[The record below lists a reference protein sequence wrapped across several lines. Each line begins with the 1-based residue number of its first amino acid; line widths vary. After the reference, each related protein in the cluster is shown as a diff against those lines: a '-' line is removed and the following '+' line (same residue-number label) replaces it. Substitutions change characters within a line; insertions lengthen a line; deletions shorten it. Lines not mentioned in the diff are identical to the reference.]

1 MMEAMERQNY
11 PNYGPMD
18 QNGRTNMSHAGV
30 GPDGVYCHIIQMR
43 GLPFRA
49 SEEEI
54 RFFFAPI
61 SVSAVQFEFGFD
73 SRPTG
78 RASVAFATHK
88 DAEKAMEKDKNTIGN
103 RYIELFLKSSE
114 RSPATGISSTGQYL
128 HMLQM
133 RGLPFKITPK
143 DVVNFFAPIRL
154 LDISLEMGQNG
165 PNGSG
170 KVAFYT
176 LEDLKVAQK
185 KDKEHIGDRYIEL
198 FPVRTPRIPK
208 PRY

>member
-1 MMEAMERQNY
+1 
-11 PNYGPMD
+11 
-18 QNGRTNMSHAGV
+18 
-30 GPDGVYCHIIQMR
+30 MR

-78 RASVAFATHK
+78 RASVAFPTHK
-88 DAEKAMEKDKNTIGN
+88 DAEKAMEKDKNTIGMMHTVWAFSMKIIKSGLWFIFKFQSESRDSDFVRLYLGN

-143 DVVNFFAPIRL
+143 DVVN
-154 LDISLEMGQNG
+154 
-165 PNGSG
+165 
-170 KVAFYT
+170 V
-176 LEDLKVAQK
+176 
-185 KDKEHIGDRYIEL
+185 RYWKNIQINCSYIKSTI
-198 FPVRTPRIPK
+198 VI
-208 PRY
+208 